1 MTFGVQTFTVRRE
14 QRRGL
19 RQAYLPLAEMGIR
32 NLEVARIDF
41 DRKRAAE
48 LKAVTEELGLTV
60 CSVQVKPKY
69 IFGDPRGIIE
79 FCKTVG
85 CKNAVIS
92 MLPFNCIL
100 GSEERFYSFLGT
112 LDGACELYAK
122 EGVTLGYHHHNWEY
136 ITLSGGRT
144 RMQEFIAGTR
154 RLKFVHDTYWTAR
167 CGISPTLEIERFG
180 DRLLGIHLRDLGFVA
195 RGIRVLP
202 RNVSVGDGV
211 IDFSSV
217 IKAAES
223 VGCSYYMIEQKTR
236 TPYRD
241 IEKSFAVLEAI
252 KQELTK
258 GDCDEK

>member
-144 RMQEFIAGTR
+144 RMQELIAGTR
-154 RLKFVHDTYWTAR
+154 RLKFVHDTYWTAG
-167 CGISPTLEIERFG
+167 CGASPARQIEEFG
-180 DRLLGIHLRDLGFVA
+180 DRLMGVHLRDLRLEG
-195 RGIRVLP
+195 RGLDVLRRDCP
-202 RNVSVGDGV
+202 IGDGV

-217 IKAAES
+217 LRAAER
-223 VGCSYYMIEQKTR
+223 VGDPYLVIEQNTAD
-236 TPYRD
+236 PYGDVKRSL
-241 IEKSFAVLEAI
+241 EGLARAKNELEARPI
-252 KQELTK
+252 I
-258 GDCDEK
+258 